1 MKQIFFFAILI
12 LLPTAVFG
20 GGLLYLIW
28 HTFYSFY
35 DDWRLNQELEEIR
48 AASRAKRAQAG
59 RTSPPSD
66 AAEGEFDPEPSDV
79 VEGEFDLDDEGSSTT
94 VANGDRQV
102 PGDDA

>member
-20 GGLLYLIW
+20 GGMLYLIW

-48 AASRAKRAQAG
+48 EASRAKRAQAG
-59 RTSPPSD
+59 RTAPPSD
-66 AAEGEFDPEPSDV
+66 AAEGEFD
-79 VEGEFDLDDEGSSTT
+79 LDDGGSSTT
-94 VANGDRQV
+94 VADGDSQA

>member
-20 GGLLYLIW
+20 GGMLYLIW

-59 RTSPPSD
+59 RTLPPSD
-66 AAEGEFDPEPSDV
+66 A
-79 VEGEFDLDDEGSSTT
+79 VEGEFDLDDGGSSTT

-102 PGDDA
+102 PGNDA

>member
-20 GGLLYLIW
+20 GGMLYLIW

-48 AASRAKRAQAG
+48 EASRARRAQAG

-66 AAEGEFDPEPSDV
+66 AAEGEFD
-79 VEGEFDLDDEGSSTT
+79 LDDGASSTT
-94 VANGDRQV
+94 VANGEPQV

>member
-20 GGLLYLIW
+20 GGMLYLIW

-48 AASRAKRAQAG
+48 EASRAKRAQAG
-59 RTSPPSD
+59 RTPPPSD
-66 AAEGEFDPEPSDV
+66 A
-79 VEGEFDLDDEGSSTT
+79 VEGEFDLDDGGSSTT
-94 VANGDRQV
+94 VADGDSQV

>member
-20 GGLLYLIW
+20 GGMLYLIW

-48 AASRAKRAQAG
+48 EASRAKRAQAG
-59 RTSPPSD
+59 RTAPPSD
-66 AAEGEFDPEPSDV
+66 AAEGEL
-79 VEGEFDLDDEGSSTT
+79 DLDDGGSSTT
-94 VANGDRQV
+94 VADGDPQL